1 MSIMTANLPVKL
13 KWMEHMNA
21 SWVAEDWAKIA
32 SRDGVME
39 LYSRLITNK
48 EIIGAPRHTLHL
60 QGPQLPDFERETPS
74 TEEQEH
80 FLELLLGTQLG
91 LARSVCTDSPFS
103 VTLRKRLL
111 VLRRIFH
118 SVSSKYHD
126 CEKVKQQQKL
136 QQAQSRTVEEKSSGQ
151 WAHFG
156 TDALIEMG
164 VRTSLTLLFALLRQ
178 NWMQPPATG
187 APHLCN
193 DVLHTAKDVV
203 ISLPPLS
210 LANESKIPPLG
221 TECLKQ
227 VTSFLKSV
235 TMPTS
240 GADLMG
246 KRVACELVLGLASQ
260 RGSLQ
265 HLLDWVEMAVG
276 ASTAAATQGLMQGQD
291 GPEQNSCISYD
302 YFMSVLGQMRKATGS
317 SAERGSVLSEMQ
329 STQGLCPLY
338 QAALCLIEEV
348 ARLASEYAR
357 TCISPDDKKPNSL
370 VVSENS
376 EVFVWGSNSSHQL
389 AEGSQEKIL
398 LPKMAIS
405 FAESQQIEAGQ
416 YCTFVISS
424 DGSVRACGKGSYGRL
439 GLGDSNNQTQLKKLN
454 FDNSIITRIS
464 SSKGSDGHTLALTS
478 EGQVFSWGDGDYGKL
493 GHGNTLTQKYPKV
506 ILGVLMGKVVV
517 CISAGYRHSA
527 CVTDDGQ
534 LYTWGEGDYGRLGHG
549 DSNSRNVPT
558 LVKDVSNV
566 GKVVCGS
573 SHTIAV
579 SQDSRT
585 VWSFGG
591 GDNGKLGHGDTNR
604 IYKPKIIESLIGLF
618 IKKVGCGSQSSLAL
632 TSTGQVYAWGHGA
645 CLGCGSSEA
654 ISLRPKLVEDL
665 QFTRI
670 VDIACGDSHCL
681 ALTHDNE
688 VYGWGNNAMGQCGQG
703 HTTSPITRV
712 KKVASLEGVTIH
724 QISAGTSHS
733 VAWTALPSDRQVVA
747 WHRPFCVDLQEG
759 TFSHL
764 RSFIEHYCEGFNGTQ
779 PPPPFPTAREHQQFV
794 LLCLKLLCTHL
805 QLALAGGLTA
815 SVLGNQARPLRHLLF
830 RLIDANT
837 PASIQKAVSDTLSIG
852 APLLLPPL
860 RERME
865 LLHSLLPQGP
875 DRWDSLS
882 KGQRMQ
888 LGIVL
893 TSLQENIH
901 VASLLGFTSTL
912 EGELSPPLEGDGSGM
927 SLGASPTEDTH
938 LAEVLMKTLLRNLGY
953 HTEQAFGELEKNSD
967 KRQPSITCED
977 GAPPSHLREL
987 LSSLQ
992 KHLLAYCHAS
1002 NSDEISSSVSLLHKH
1017 LCLLLPHAVEVLQ
1030 RSTTLLKQSGSNA
1043 SQAVRSKLRDV
1054 LVNSAA
1060 GSMLSH
1066 ILHSLLLLPV
1076 TVTRP
1081 LLHHLLAL
1089 LPELDKLNRLL
1100 PAASVLEEQEMEW
1113 PMRVSSDSPDPTAMP
1128 LPQPVRGWVWLVD
1141 LERTCSLV
1149 IGWCLGG
1156 MLAWRPLS
1164 KEERETS
1171 GWMVSKLMQNGME
1184 KQVQHVDKLVSKMS
1198 EAAMLGDDDFDISE
1212 HNVQKECLSLLD
1224 LTLGKSREP
1233 GQFIWEAMQE
1243 YALSRGWET
1252 SDDDLDD
1259 LLDRATRCLLAC
1271 LLKQTRLF
1279 HHAAQRPR
1287 STIEDSKS
1295 LIEVYRTVYRV
1306 RRKLVTTKLMQR
1318 QEAQEPESDPMDEAT
1333 NNLSDSESGERK
1345 RYPTAAIPSTSSVLP
1360 AGATAMATIVTYSPR
1375 TKSFLRK
1382 KVEQS
1387 STSSTSQ
1394 NLSLSDLEVDPEAEP
1409 PKPDPSNTDDDDED
1423 TVRDE
1428 DPERGG
1434 DSSKAAA
1441 KQTYFSFSEA
1451 CKSLIER
1458 CMFLILGVSPA
1469 ILENG
1474 HQSVVPDFDKTG
1486 NSLDTKE
1493 ITTKSEGKVKSPE
1506 STSSSQD
1513 GSKIFDNADSKSPSK
1528 TSSPCHSNKHQNCLS
1543 CLRNI
1548 CNEAVNFV
1556 CQEFSPAQTHREEE
1570 ELLYCT
1576 DPNTVAL
1583 ALQNQQYRAEIRFD
1597 ALNQILALLH
1607 GNQDDKTKETPEG
1620 GVESPFSS
1628 LCLLTSAHFQFMLG
1642 AFGLDTLDQCNRDS
1656 SRTMQLYHYSDG
1668 IRSATMSTQDQIR
1681 AVAHRICNHLVTV
1694 LAERASEMPAKKS
1707 AQHRLTLATVFA
1719 LSVKYHPPDIC
1730 LAISSGILPLLAD
1743 LCGGK
1748 SALARPLH
1756 PSLLGLQLPGGTPP
1770 TLRILQVASMRLLQV
1785 LAITAGTYAQQ
1796 LDNKIVQAV
1805 VDLLWDQLDSLMSL
1819 AITDPHLT
1827 SGRRSKSNSLTDTSS
1842 GSQKSETKSS
1852 KSTSKDKEHKVGKR
1866 TRQAAQNA
1874 LGDFLVFL
1882 RRVSS
1887 CGVVQSKMAESRWTD
1902 ILLAIVGHH
1911 PQSGLPRIENVR
1923 TRLLALHLLETVLP
1937 ALKTSNRGQQIQVIE
1952 QLMTNISDS
1961 MWSAPLASARHC
1973 ANRIQT
1979 ALARQRSASTSSS
1992 DAGRSESNQRALP
2005 FTKKSLTDTTTSSGN
2020 SCWMNISLADAPSA
2034 DEDDDDDGL
2043 ILQDAVFDP
2052 DKTVCCSVENS
2063 HTLVHGSGGRGYGL
2077 GATGITAGCYQW
2089 KFNIVKEN
2097 KGNEGTCVGVS
2108 RYPVRDFSHRTT
2120 SDMWLYRAYSGNLY
2134 HNGEHTLTLPGFT
2147 QGDYVTCVLDME
2159 ARTVS
2164 FGKNGEEPR
2173 LAFEDIEATELYPV
2187 VMFYSSN
2194 PGEKVKICDMQV
2206 RGAPRDLYPGDP
2218 LCAPMTSILSE
2229 SHISLVNWLHRNDQW
2244 RDVVNTC
2251 LLDRLTSIG
2260 QVLGHLH
2267 GDGVQGK
2274 GKTKSTG
2281 SLSKGNKDGT
2291 KVQKS
2296 KDDDT
2301 KGTQK
2306 TLDGTEETEKSTEKV
2321 TKESSSKEDSKETE
2335 VVQNG
2340 RSGETLLTIDEGKT
2354 EEVKEEVEM
2363 EHDTPSVSDK
2373 IEGEKDSLKDG
2384 DKDEK
2389 KAGVKDT
2396 SIASSDDQKEDT
2408 AVQSLEDMCQHVWPA
2423 LAIIGGIDKGLRM
2436 GGRCIHRQTSREA
2449 VLLGVA
2455 KVGNSSAKVQWEDGE
2470 ANISDSA
2477 ISNLEP
2483 VIPITFDTGR
2493 LQGLTPSLLSN
2504 LALLSG
2510 LAEESPPKTS
2520 PREGGARRDGERGN
2534 GGKDAAKEGKEEQKE
2549 KEKEKELLERSL
2561 DEDIAKAMDEEQ
2573 QVADDAKTKE
2583 TTEQPVDQTAST
2595 FRSSSPVADQAE
2607 ADSSPI
2613 AVSKPD
2619 IPDAP
2624 ATDDAKAAAVAT
2636 SGSVTT
2642 EMVEEVLQSIT
2653 EDLQAMSCQET
2664 TPTGTQETTPTSTQE
2679 TTPTSTQV
2687 SNDTTTSG
2695 DIPETDTNAAIAAAP
2710 PEIFVT
2716 TSLST
2721 CTCTC
2726 TIQLTQPTSNGSIT
2740 TTTSSATN
2748 IVAPAPAV
2756 DQTMSNPGKTDKEP
2770 AATSASTSGG
2780 EPGPTSDRR
2789 GSSLLKS
2796 IDPIEQAQ
2804 LEMKQVMLALVRINA
2819 MKSLGT
2825 IIGCSKY
2832 AEMLLVPKMETSNK
2846 PVKRQNSKEKSSS
2859 QSTSTS
2865 SRPSSPKSS
2874 DSNDPPKSG
2883 ECLEELRST
2892 LRSIMRRLVKQAV
2905 MPSPIKRVVSV
2916 AELERAQAMLVKVT
2930 AQAPFA
2936 VDEGE
2941 DRATGGESASASSK
2955 PSQTPPQDSLLPQGE
2970 GNDQSQDEGLSLAPV
2985 SAPPTPSSSI
2995 PPRRLRRITR
3005 NNGTLTLRRQPRG
3018 PPRVPA
3024 DTPPPSPDPCEAA
3037 RDSAAASRLAARRA
3051 ASPPPPPIAGPLLE
3065 MGFTIQHIHKAME
3078 VTGTSGEL
3086 DPERISVLATWM
3098 LEHPHTAVPD
3108 PEEEEEE
3115 DEGGI
3120 DALSILTGATV
3131 GLSSTTSLS
3140 VDEGSNADAMSLDAG
3155 IEESIFMVDE
3165 AGIAPAISTERPPS
3179 RLERYRAVADLSSL
3193 ANAMARSLDTPSV
3206 PYQDLMGS
3214 ALLSGT
3220 FPQNLQD
3227 VTIFD
3232 EQDMDIEEDQ
3242 TNNLL
3247 GDITSETELLGQWY
3261 EELSHVS
3268 SAQVTCELCSTTVT
3282 WFNRHMHQ
3290 YHPGCGKSCG
3300 HMGYRSNGSYV
3311 DGWFG
3316 GACGTGTPYYLLCR
3330 DCRQKYLQDKPA
3342 SQQSPV
3348 AVDLGVGADTG
3359 ADDETG
3365 HLGVDEDLLLSGQEN
3380 FEQVMHRLG
3389 LTDSRPIPSA
3399 LDFSEQDPLGAK
3411 ACSDCKGQTNNG
3423 GAQQNDGNSFPS
3435 INGQPCRLSLGE
3447 QVSILL
3453 TPQER
3458 GVALRKV
3465 AAASQVLLARSM
3477 VMRALSLLSVSGSA
3491 CNLSEGLERLG
3502 LADIR
3507 LVVRLMCL
3515 AAAGRADF
3523 TSMSTSYPDTSFSQT
3538 QYYPSPSSA
3547 TSAAVDAISHSSTS
3561 SLSYLSSAIGALVLS
3576 NPSAAKLLVQLC
3588 TKDLLSAA
3596 CGLNIAAIDT
3606 RRVAMATEDP
3616 SSSDQRALSS
3626 PSFAV
3631 TKALVALLAK
3641 SSPSTSKSHGAS
3653 DNKDTKPKSNPLLLA
3668 NALAACCLSS
3678 RLASDHRQWA
3688 AQQLVKALAG
3698 KAKDE
3703 TGSRGPQSLPMVAD
3717 VQGEL
3722 PQCPVEKV
3730 EAHTAPLTASR
3741 WNTKKALLATCG
3753 RDGRVRTWSLTPSSH
3768 PLPQQICTFSA
3779 TEDQIAILKGRYPDG
3794 LPLSNFC
3801 WTPSGRIMAGSVDNL
3816 VNIWFTTGGRG
3827 HLDIQP
3833 QLVTALTWPLHKGL
3847 LEGRAGTTTDMLVVG
3862 RVDGSLGLIEILDH
3876 TTFHRVELEQCY
3888 RQGVAVT
3895 CLAWYDEDHRFA
3907 VGYSDGQ
3914 LAFCSRD
3921 TFDPEPTFVL
3931 EAHENQVLCVEW
3943 NTTGHLLASCAAG
3956 DAVKIWLQTG
3966 KQPSCLYELQLPSCP
3981 LVSTLE
3987 WCSLSPQIGNANFF
4001 LAIGCVTGSLHVWRI
4016 PYQNRMDIPTPIGS
4030 RPRQFLEPLTP
4041 ASPAQEKIGV
4051 ADEKPKELIVVK
4063 GHSGVIT
4070 HLTFSPD
4077 GLLLASGCSEGLVNV
4092 WALHE
4097 GAVLHTFKGDG
4108 PVQDLSWTS
4117 SSSLAFCSAKSRFLT
4132 IGVCSEDWYLKHRV
4146 YAACRMALVSQGIVG
4161 LHQAP
4166 FLRAFLE
4173 RLPMILQTQYSA
4185 EKGQVLRGDQL
4196 VHSSFLQ
4203 CLAALA
4209 LALNLGHALYLH
4221 PRPPHRTQED
4231 DAPILPEWNW
4241 LSSFC
4246 TAMKSATA
4254 LMQREVMPPEFLVPN
4269 MELLQ
4274 ASERPR
4280 PTVNSDWSLMMDQ
4293 QIMSWAMQKPEDWQL
4308 GGRCEVFVWGS
4319 GRQGQLAETG
4329 RGTAT
4334 PNLVTSFSSAQQVI
4348 CGQNCTF
4355 VIHSNGTVS
4364 ACGEGSYGRL
4374 GQGNSDDLHTLT
4386 VISALQGFVVTQL
4399 VTSCGSDGHSMALT
4413 ESGEVFSWGDG
4424 DYGKLGHGNS
4434 DRQRRPRQVEAL
4446 QGEEISQ
4453 MACGFKHSAVV
4464 TSDGKLFTFGNGDY
4478 GRLGHGNTSNKKTPE
4493 PVVALGQSV
4502 GQVSCGMNHT
4512 LCVSADGTIVWAF
4525 GDGDYGKLG
4534 LGNSTAKSYPQ
4545 RIESLCNIGIKKVC
4559 CGTQYSVALTKDGR
4573 VFTFGQDRLT
4583 GLSENRARLANRP
4596 QQVLALAGFF
4606 VEDIAVGSEHTVAL
4620 TSTGDVWGWGSNSDG
4635 QLGLGHFN
4643 TVREPVLVG
4652 SLQGKNI
4659 QQIAAGR
4666 SHSAAWTA
4674 PPVPRCSPGSPAP
4687 LQLGLPD
4694 HIPTQ
4699 YTALKD
4705 CSPGSVRAR
4714 LRLLHHFSDLMYSS
4728 WRLLN
4733 LDPAQ
4738 HITLGPYGA
4747 GISGLMD
4754 GSLRPLLAPRV
4765 YTLPMVRAIGRT
4777 MVQGKNYGPQVT
4789 VKRLAT
4795 RGRKCKPIFVQ
4806 IAKQVVRLKPADLRL
4821 PARAWKVKLVGE
4833 GADDAG
4839 GVFDDTITEMCQ
4851 ELESGTVGLL
4861 IPTPNAVSENGSN
4874 RDRFLLNPS
4883 AGSEE
4888 QLSLF
4893 KFLGILFGVAI
4904 RTKKPLDLHLA
4915 PLVWKQLVGIPLT
4928 TQDLEEVDFL
4938 NVQNLRNISDIDKSG
4953 VNEDNF
4959 HEVIPLER
4967 FEGQSADGRFVPI
4980 VPGGWSIPLTFS
4992 NRKEYV
4998 ERALAYRLHELDRQ
5012 VAAVREGMSWIIP
5025 IPLLSLLTYRQ
5036 LEQMVCGM
5044 PVISV
5049 DILKRVVRYREIDEH
5064 HPLVQW
5070 LWQTLE
5076 QFTNEE
5082 RVLFMRFVSGRSR
5095 LPANIA
5101 DISQRFQIM
5110 KVDRSVDG
5118 LPTAQTCFFQLR
5130 IPPYSSQAV
5139 MAERLRYAIH
5149 NCRSIDMDN
5158 YMLSR
5163 NTDAANLS
5171 DGEM

>member
-1 MSIMTANLPVKL
+1 MTANLPVKL

-21 SWVAEDWAKIA
+21 SWVAEDWARIA

-60 QGPQLPDFERETPS
+60 QGPQLPDFERELPS

-103 VTLRKRLL
+103 TTLRKRLL

-136 QQAQSRTVEEKSSGQ
+136 QQAQSRTVEEKSCGQ
-151 WAHFG
+151 WARFG

-178 NWMQPPATG
+178 NWMQPPSTG

-193 DVLHTAKDVV
+193 DVLLTAKDVV

-276 ASTAAATQGLMQGQD
+276 ASTAAATQGLMPGQG

-329 STQGLCPLY
+329 STQGICPLY

-357 TCISPDDKKPNSL
+357 TCISPEDKKPNSL

-493 GHGNTLTQKYPKV
+493 GHGNTLTQKYPK
-506 ILGVLMGKVVV
+506 IIMGVLTGKVVV

-558 LVKDVSNV
+558 LVKDISNV

-764 RSFIEHYCEGFNGTQ
+764 RSFIEHYCEGFSGTQ
-779 PPPPFPTAREHQQFV
+779 PPPPFPTSREHQQFV

-901 VASLLGFTSTL
+901 VASLLGFTSPL
-912 EGELSPPLEGDGSGM
+912 EGELSPPLEGDSGSGM
-927 SLGASPTEDTH
+927 SIGASPTEDTH

-992 KHLLAYCHAS
+992 KHLLAYCHANNS
-1002 NSDEISSSVSLLHKH
+1002 NEVSSSVSLLHKH

-1054 LVNSAA
+1054 LMNSAA

-1100 PAASVLEEQEMEW
+1100 PAASVLEEQEMDW

-1171 GWMVSKLMQNGME
+1171 GWMVSKLTQNGME
-1184 KQVQHVDKLVSKMS
+1184 KQVQHIDKLVSKMS

-1212 HNVQKECLSLLD
+1212 HKVPKESLSLLD

-1233 GQFIWEAMQE
+1233 GQFIWTSMQE

-1279 HHAAQRPR
+1279 HYAAQRPR
-1287 STIEDSKS
+1287 STLEDSKI
-1295 LIEVYRTVYRV
+1295 LIEIYRTVYRV

-1318 QEAQEPESDPMDEAT
+1318 QDTQEAESESMDESS
-1333 NNLSDSESGERK
+1333 NLSDSESGERTM
-1345 RYPTAAIPSTSSVLP
+1345 YPTAATASTSSGLSV
-1360 AGATAMATIVTYSPR
+1360 AGAAAATVITYSPR
-1375 TKSFLRK
+1375 TKSFVRK
-1382 KVEQS
+1382 KTEHP
-1387 STSSTSQ
+1387 STSSNGQ
-1394 NLSLSDLEVDPEAEP
+1394 NLSLSDLDIDPETEP
-1409 PKPDPSNTDDDDED
+1409 PKPDPSNTDDDED
-1423 TVRDE
+1423 TVREE
-1428 DPERGG
+1428 DPERR
-1434 DSSKAAA
+1434 DSSKAAP

-1469 ILENG
+1469 MLENG
-1474 HQSVVPDFDKTG
+1474 HQSVLPDFDKTG
-1486 NSLDTKE
+1486 KSEDKNG
-1493 ITTKSEGKVKSPE
+1493 TTKTEEKMKSSEFG
-1506 STSSSQD
+1506 TSSQD
-1513 GSKIFDNADSKSPSK
+1513 GSKLFSDLDNRSPLKSSA
-1528 TSSPCHSNKHQNCLS
+1528 SCHSSKHQNCLS

-1548 CNEAVNFV
+1548 CTEAVNFV
-1556 CQEFSPAQTHREEE
+1556 CQEFSPAQMNREEE

-1583 ALQNQQYRAEIRFD
+1583 ALQNQQYRAETRFD

-1620 GVESPFSS
+1620 SVESPFSS

-1642 AFGLDTLDQCNRDS
+1642 AFGLDTLDQCNRDT

-1668 IRSATMSTQDQIR
+1668 IRSATRSTQDQIR

-1694 LAERASEMPAKKS
+1694 LAERASEMMAKKS

-1719 LSVKYHPPDIC
+1719 LSVKYHPADIC

-1748 SALARPLH
+1748 SALARPIH
-1756 PSLLGLQLPGGTPP
+1756 PSLIGLQLPGGTPP

-1785 LAITAGTYAQQ
+1785 LAITAGTYAEQ
-1796 LDNKIVQAV
+1796 LDNKIVQSV

-1827 SGRRSKSNSLTDTSS
+1827 SGRRSKSNSLTETHSL
-1842 GSQKSETKSS
+1842 KSESKSS
-1852 KSTSKDKEHKVGKR
+1852 KSSKDKEHKVGRR

-1887 CGVVQSKMAESRWTD
+1887 CGVVQAKMADSGWTD

-1937 ALKTSNRGQQIQVIE
+1937 ALNTNNRGQQIQVIE
-1952 QLMTNISDS
+1952 QLMTNISNS

-1973 ANRIQT
+1973 ANRIQS

-1992 DAGRSESNQRALP
+1992 DAGRPESNQRALP
-2005 FTKKSLTDTTTSSGN
+2005 FTKKSLTDTTTINSN
-2020 SCWMNISLADAPSA
+2020 SCWMNISLADAPS
-2034 DEDDDDDGL
+2034 DDDDDDDGL

-2147 QGDYVTCVLDME
+2147 QGDHVTCVLDME

-2173 LAFEDIEATELYPV
+2173 LAFDDIEATELYPV

-2244 RDVVNTC
+2244 RDVVNSC
-2251 LLDRLTSIG
+2251 LLDRLKSIG

-2267 GDGVQGK
+2267 GDTTSGRGEAR
-2274 GKTKSTG
+2274 SR
-2281 SLSKGNKDGT
+2281 SHSKGNKDT
-2291 KVQKS
+2291 KKTD
-2296 KDDDT
+2296 KLKEDDT
-2301 KGTQK
+2301 KVTEK
-2306 TLDGTEETEKSTEKV
+2306 TKGGSEETDKSLEMV
-2321 TKESSSKEDSKETE
+2321 RKEDRGKEDLKEME
-2335 VVQNG
+2335 VVQTEQNSNKNSEMVPTMQTIN
-2340 RSGETLLTIDEGKT
+2340 SGKS
-2354 EEVKEEVEM
+2354 EEVKREEVM
-2363 EHDTPSVSDK
+2363 EYDIPSVSDK
-2373 IEGEKDSLKDG
+2373 IEGRKDSLKDG
-2384 DKDEK
+2384 EKDK
-2389 KAGVKDT
+2389 
-2396 SIASSDDQKEDT
+2396 KEDDAKDVPSAFMDDKKNET
-2408 AVQSLEDMCQHVWPA
+2408 QIQISPLPGLEDMCQHVWPA
-2423 LAIIGGIDKGLRM
+2423 LAIIGGIDRGLRM

-2455 KVGNSSAKVQWEDGE
+2455 KVGNSSAKVQWEDGD

-2483 VIPITFDTGR
+2483 VIPMTFDTGR

-2510 LAEESPPKTS
+2510 LAEETPKTS
-2520 PREGGARRDGERGN
+2520 PREGGARQDGAKGN
-2534 GGKDAAKEGKEEQKE
+2534 KGKDAVREGKEEERKEE
-2549 KEKEKELLERSL
+2549 KEQEILERSL
-2561 DEDIAKAMDEEQ
+2561 DEDIAKAMDDELQ
-2573 QVADDAKTKE
+2573 NGDATQTPKSTDP
-2583 TTEQPVDQTAST
+2583 PVDETASASKT
-2595 FRSSSPVADQAE
+2595 SSPVPDEVGAI
-2607 ADSSPI
+2607 SSPL
-2613 AVSKPD
+2613 AVSEQD
-2619 IPDAP
+2619 NGDVS
-2624 ATDDAKAAAVAT
+2624 ATDDAKAAAAAAG
-2636 SGSVTT
+2636 SDSVTT
-2642 EMVEEVLQSIT
+2642 EMVEEMLQSIT

-2664 TPTGTQETTPTSTQE
+2664 TPD
-2679 TTPTSTQV
+2679 STQV
-2687 SNDTTTSG
+2687 TDAIAASG
-2695 DIPETDTNAAIAAAP
+2695 DIPKTDNHAAIAAAP
-2710 PEIFVT
+2710 PEISV
-2716 TSLST
+2716 SMSIS
-2721 CTCTC
+2721 TC
-2726 TIQLTQPTSNGSIT
+2726 TIQLTQPAGNDNNTA
-2740 TTTSSATN
+2740 TSSATN
-2748 IVAPAPAV
+2748 VLAPPAV
-2756 DQTMSNPGKTDKEP
+2756 TQP
-2770 AATSASTSGG
+2770 AAKPSRTEPVNISANNGVG
-2780 EPGPTSDRR
+2780 EAGPTSDRR
-2789 GSSLLKS
+2789 GSAISKS

-2804 LEMKQVMLALVRINA
+2804 LEMKQVMLALVRVNA

-2846 PVKRQNSKEKSSS
+2846 SVKRQNSKEKSST

-2865 SRPSSPKSS
+2865 STSRPPSPKSL
-2874 DSNDPPKSG
+2874 DGDDPPKSG

-2905 MPSPIKRVVSV
+2905 MPSPIKRVVSI

-2930 AQAPFA
+2930 AQSPFA
-2936 VDEGE
+2936 VEDGE
-2941 DRATGGESASASSK
+2941 ERGTNEAALPASASSK
-2955 PSQTPPQDSLLPQGE
+2955 PSQTPPQDSLLPQGDS
-2970 GNDQSQDEGLSLAPV
+2970 NDQSQDEGLSLAPV

-3024 DTPPPSPDPCEAA
+3024 DTPPPSPDPCESA
-3037 RDSAAASRLAARRA
+3037 RETAAAASRAAARRA

-3065 MGFTIQHIHKAME
+3065 MGFTIQHIQKAME
-3078 VTGTSGEL
+3078 VTGTRGEL
-3086 DPERISVLATWM
+3086 DPERITVLATWM
-3098 LEHPHTAVPD
+3098 LEHPHTAEPD

-3115 DEGGI
+3115 EGI
-3120 DALSILTGATV
+3120 DDSEILTGATV
-3131 GLSSTTSLS
+3131 GLNSTSLS
-3140 VDEGSNADAMSLDAG
+3140 VEETANTDAMGVSTDRENGLDAG

-3165 AGIAPAISTERPPS
+3165 AGITPAITTERPPS

-3206 PYQDLMGS
+3206 PYQDLMGVGGG
-3214 ALLSGT
+3214 LLSSA
-3220 FPQNLQD
+3220 FPQNLPD
-3227 VTIFD
+3227 VTVFD
-3232 EQDMDIEEDQ
+3232 NEDMDLDDDQ
-3242 TNNLL
+3242 TNTLL
-3247 GDITSETELLGQWY
+3247 AEITSETDLLGQWY

-3268 SAQVTCELCSTTVT
+3268 SAQVTCELCNTMVT

-3290 YHPGCGKSCG
+3290 HHPGCGKSCG

-3316 GACGTGTPYYLLCR
+3316 GACGTGTPYYLLCQ
-3330 DCRQKYLQDKPA
+3330 DCRQKYLQGKP

-3348 AVDLGVGADTG
+3348 AVDLGVGADAG
-3359 ADDETG
+3359 ADGKSTANQNETG

-3389 LTDSRPIPSA
+3389 LTDNRPIPSA

-3411 ACSDCKGQTNNG
+3411 ACCDCKGQTSSG
-3423 GAQQNDGNSFPS
+3423 SAQQNDATSFPS
-3435 INGQPCRLSLGE
+3435 INGQPCRMSLGE

-3538 QYYPSPSSA
+3538 QYYPSPSST
-3547 TSAAVDAISHSSTS
+3547 TSLVVDAISHSSPTS

-3606 RRVAMATEDP
+3606 RRVTMATEDP
-3616 SSSDQRALSS
+3616 GSSDQRALSS

-3641 SSPSTSKSHGAS
+3641 SSPSTTKSHGAS
-3653 DNKDTKPKSNPLLLA
+3653 DSKDAKPKSNPLLLA

-3678 RLASDHRQWA
+3678 RLASEHRQWA

-3698 KAKDE
+3698 KAKED

-3741 WNTKKALLATCG
+3741 WNSKKALLATCG

-3833 QLVTALTWPLHKGL
+3833 QLVTSLTWPLHKGL

-3862 RVDGSLGLIEILDH
+3862 RADGSLGLIEILDH

-3888 RQGVAVT
+3888 RLGVAVT

-3921 TFDPEPTFVL
+3921 TFDPEPSFVL

-3966 KQPSCLYELQLPSCP
+3966 KQPSCLFELQLPSCP

-3987 WCSLSPQIGNANFF
+3987 WCLLSPHLSNPNFI

-4016 PYQNRMDIPTPIGS
+4016 PYQSRMDIPTPIGS

-4041 ASPAQEKIGV
+4041 ASPAQDKSSV

-4070 HLTFSPD
+4070 HLTFSQD

-4117 SSSLAFCSAKSRFLT
+4117 NASLAFCSAKSRFLT

-4221 PRPPHRTQED
+4221 PRPPHLTLED
-4231 DAPILPEWNW
+4231 DTPILPEWNW

-4254 LMQREVMPPEFLVPN
+4254 LMQREGMPPEFVVPN

-4274 ASERPR
+4274 AGERPR
-4280 PTVNSDWSLMMDQ
+4280 PTVNSEWSLTMDQ

-4348 CGQNCTF
+4348 LGQNCTF

-4493 PVVALGQSV
+4493 PVIALGQSV

-4512 LCVSADGTIVWAF
+4512 LCVSADGNIVWAF

-4545 RIESLCNIGIKKVC
+4545 RIETLCNIGVKKVC

-4583 GLSENRARLANRP
+4583 GLPENRARLANRP

-4606 VEDIAVGSEHTVAL
+4606 VEDIAVGSEHTLAL

-4659 QQIAAGR
+4659 QQISAGR

-4674 PPVPRCSPGSPAP
+4674 PPVPRCSPGTPAP

-4694 HIPTQ
+4694 RIPTQ

-4861 IPTPNAVSENGSN
+4861 IPTPNAVSETGSN
-4874 RDRFLLNPS
+4874 RDRFLLSPS
-4883 AGSEE
+4883 ASSEE

-4915 PLVWKQLVGIPLT
+4915 PVVWKQLVGIPLT

-4967 FEGQSADGRFVPI
+4967 FEGQSADGRFVPV

-5130 IPPYSSQAV
+5130 IPPYSSQAI